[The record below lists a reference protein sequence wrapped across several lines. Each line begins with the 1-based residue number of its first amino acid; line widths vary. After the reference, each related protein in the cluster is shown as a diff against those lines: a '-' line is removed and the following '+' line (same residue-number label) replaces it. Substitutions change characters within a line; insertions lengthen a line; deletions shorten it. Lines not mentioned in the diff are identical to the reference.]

1 MLHKAGTTDYNTLTS
16 TRKGLRAAAHWLMP
30 KGLLPQFR
38 LAAEFLGD
46 LDREVNREDLEPED
60 PDPDL
65 EEAAVTPEVT
75 EGVEEEADRTE
86 ADRIEADRTE
96 AAENTEETTRE
107 EGSRGYNDMC
117 FY

>member
-16 TRKGLRAAAHWLMP
+16 TRKGLRAAARWLMP

-86 ADRIEADRTE
+86 A
-96 AAENTEETTRE
+96 AENIEETTRE
-107 EGSRGYNDMC
+107 EGSRDYNNMC

>member
-1 MLHKAGTTDYNTLTS
+1 ML
-16 TRKGLRAAAHWLMP
+16 

-38 LAAEFLGD
+38 LVAEFLGD
-46 LDREVNREDLEPED
+46 LDREANCEDLEPED

-65 EEAAVTPEVT
+65 EEAAVTAEVT

-86 ADRIEADRTE
+86 ADRIEA
-96 AAENTEETTRE
+96 AENIEETARE
-107 EGSRGYNDMC
+107 EGSRGYNDLC

>member
-1 MLHKAGTTDYNTLTS
+1 
-16 TRKGLRAAAHWLMP
+16 MP

-46 LDREVNREDLEPED
+46 LDREVNREDLELED

-65 EEAAVTPEVT
+65 EEAAVTLEAI
-75 EGVEEEADRTE
+75 EGVEEEADTT
-86 ADRIEADRTE
+86 EADRTE

-107 EGSRGYNDMC
+107 EGSRGYNDLC